1 MISSMTG
8 FGEASTEVGGLA
20 YAVEVR
26 TVNNRYLKT
35 QIRLP
40 DVAAFLETPIEK
52 RLRAAV
58 IRGTVN
64 YTLRMRST
72 SAQAFFEVDTPT
84 LQAYLAQLSQLKAPE
99 PLAGLASLDLAGL
112 LGLPGVVQP
121 AEPDEALA
129 EQMRSTVLE
138 LTDRALEQ
146 LRTMRAEEG
155 RLLAADLLANCDVM
169 AQVLDL
175 IRQRRPVVVQ
185 QYRQRLQRRVDE
197 LLAEAKTQI
206 DADLL
211 AREVALFADR
221 SDIAEE
227 LTRLDS
233 HLQQFRAECE
243 TDDKAGRK
251 LDFICQEMLREAN
264 TIASKAGDAQIS
276 QWVIDIKCAI
286 DRLKEQVQ
294 NVE

>member
-8 FGEASTEVGGLA
+8 FGEAAAEAEGVA
-20 YAVEVR
+20 YAVEIR
-26 TVNNRYLKT
+26 TVNNRYFKT

-40 DVAAFLETPIEK
+40 DVAAFLEGPVEK
-52 RLRAAV
+52 LLRAAV

-64 YTLRMRST
+64 YTLRMKST
-72 SAQAFFEVDTPT
+72 AAQAFFDVDTAT
-84 LQAYLAQLSQLKAPE
+84 LRAYLETLDGLSGADRLVRQV
-99 PLAGLASLDLAGL
+99 DLAAL
-112 LGLPGVVQP
+112 LGLPGVIQP
-121 AEPDEALA
+121 AEPDPTLA
-129 EQMRSTVLE
+129 ERMRRTVLDLTQQALDRLRQMRS
-138 LTDRALEQ
+138 
-146 LRTMRAEEG
+146 EEG
-155 RLLAADLLANCDVM
+155 RSLAADLKQNCELM
-169 AQVLDL
+169 EQVLQR
-175 IRQRRPVVVQ
+175 IRQRRPVVVE
-185 QYRQRLQRRVDE
+185 QYHQRLRRRVDE
-197 LLAEAKTQI
+197 LLAEAKAQI
-206 DADLL
+206 DGDLL
-211 AREVALFADR
+211 AREVAVFADR

-233 HLQQFRAECE
+233 HLKQFQAECE

-264 TIASKAGDAQIS
+264 TIASKAADAQIS